1 MSFDFPSG
9 QGRHVAITL
18 IAPDGT
24 FYPVKATNTYLRNPY
39 HVDLPDVDINGDW
52 TLTLVPGNYDT
63 LRAWTLN
70 LKSGTS
76 SLVSDVSGTGSE
88 YAVTVDTLGSGTY
101 GLGMAEITGI
111 TDGYYLLYDS
121 LQTGSDETHDV
132 GVIGE
137 VPNPGDP
144 LHVYSIERHDPQ
156 SVLSADYYPQF
167 LVTFNK
173 PVENVDVVDFAS
185 TYSTLSP
192 IIRTVTTPLDVWY
205 GESNITVPQRGTR
218 PHQALTPLCSTMPRL
233 LLPAT

>member
-1 MSFDFPSG
+1 M
-9 QGRHVAITL
+9 
-18 IAPDGT
+18 
-24 FYPVKATNTYLRNPY
+24 
-39 HVDLPDVDINGDW
+39 DLPDVDINGDW

-63 LRAWTLN
+63 LRAWTLG

-76 SLVSDVSGTGSE
+76 SLISDMTGTGSE

-111 TDGYYLLYDS
+111 TDGYYMLDDS

-132 GVIGE
+132 GGGGR

-156 SVLSADYYPQF
+156 SVLITDYYPQF

-173 PVENVDVVDFAS
+173 PVENVDVADFAGA
-185 TYSTLSP
+185 YSTPSQVT
-192 IIRTVTTPLDVWY
+192 RTVTTPLDVWY
-205 GESNITVPQRGTR
+205 GESEHYGAAKGDQDCIQ
-218 PHQALTPLCSTMPRL
+218 HELLCARQCHVYCYQ
-233 LLPAT
+233 